1 MNLRQLMIR
10 EYYSNRKAKLDLNL
24 PETDLTIA
32 INEAIDWFKE
42 HKMIDL

>member
-10 EYYSNRKAKLDLNL
+10 EYYNNQKAKNELNL
-24 PETDLTIA
+24 PDTNLKMA

-42 HKMIDL
+42 KGMI